1 MMQTRCIWSLAIVWA
16 GVLAGIFGTQV
27 SHAASHRTRNFVVK
41 AVRADVARQVAEYA
55 EHYRRSKA
63 SEWLGQEIPDWADP
77 CHVEVVLK
85 LGDAGGATSFAFD
98 NGRVVGQDM
107 TVEGPLERILNSVL
121 PHEVTHTIFAAKF
134 GRPLP
139 RWADEGGAVL
149 SEDAIELDRHDR
161 LVREVINT
169 GRAIPLS
176 RLFLLTEYPSDV
188 MALYAQGF
196 SLANYLVSLRGKSYF
211 LDFVWDGQLSGW
223 NAALAAYYGI
233 YTTEDLE
240 RQWITWLRD
249 GRGTGSD
256 HQLYAWRGPN
266 SAGSRAGQATSTSGL
281 SPAALSFAGNGRGDG
296 RIVRGQ
302 MPDEARNGSEP
313 IAIARPVQ
321 GGSSAGR
328 LNPFDSSVAAA
339 SPASAPKHSWLALPR
354 ASRTEGET
362 TVSSS
367 PSLQQDSFRATAQ
380 TEEPRRRSLPVAVGR
395 TLRRSAP

>member
-1 MMQTRCIWSLAIVWA
+1 MKQSRCVWSLILC
-16 GVLAGIFGTQV
+16 GVGL
-27 SHAASHRTRNFVVK
+27 AASAPSSEAATHRTRNFVVK
-41 AVRADVARQVAEYA
+41 AIRADVARQVAEYA

-63 SEWLGQEIPDWADP
+63 SEWLGQEIADWPDP
-77 CHVEVVLK
+77 CTVEVVLK

-98 NGRVVGQDM
+98 GGRVVGQDM

-149 SEDAIELDRHDR
+149 SEDSIELDRHDR

-176 RLFLLTEYPSDV
+176 RLFLLTEYPNDV

-196 SLANYLVSLRGKSYF
+196 SIANYLVSLRGKPYF
-211 LDFVWDGQLSGW
+211 LDFVWDGQVGGW
-223 NAALAAYYGI
+223 NAALSSYYGI

-240 RQWITWLRD
+240 RRWITWLRD

-256 HQLYAWRGPN
+256 FQLYASRGDAP
-266 SAGSRAGQATSTSGL
+266 SQARTPQPTSTSVL
-281 SPAALSFAGNGRGDG
+281 SPVGDA
-296 RIVRGQ
+296 RVVRGQ
-302 MPDEARNGSEP
+302 MPDDPWQPSEP
-313 IAIARPVQ
+313 IAIARPVSS
-321 GGSSAGR
+321 GEGSPRRS
-328 LNPFDSSVAAA
+328 PFDSSVAAA
-339 SPASAPKHSWLALPR
+339 RSAPGPQHSWLALPR
-354 ASRTEGET
+354 GERSDGET

-367 PSLQQDSFRATAQ
+367 PTLKDDAAESASSSA
-380 TEEPRRRSLPVAVGR
+380 EPRKRFLPMAVGR
-395 TLRRSAP
+395 TLRRSNP